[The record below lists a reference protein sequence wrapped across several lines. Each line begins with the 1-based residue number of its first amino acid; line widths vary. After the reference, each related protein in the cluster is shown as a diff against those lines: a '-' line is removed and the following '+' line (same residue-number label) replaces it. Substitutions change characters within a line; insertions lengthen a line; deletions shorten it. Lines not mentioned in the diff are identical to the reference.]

1 MKLRG
6 LVLKT
11 LGGLLLLLL
20 IAGFVA
26 PSFTTDQYGRRL
38 QASLERALGRR
49 VEIDKVHFNLFK
61 GPGFSVDNVTIY
73 EDPAIGMEPV
83 VYIQEPGSMEV
94 VPSIWS
100 LLGGKFVIA
109 SIRLDGASIN
119 LTKSGPAPEW
129 GRWNFSSIVNPSVIR
144 TAPAI
149 HVRDSRI
156 HFKFGETK
164 SVFYLTETDL
174 DVSPS
179 GSSGDWKI
187 ACSAKPA
194 RADRPAQ
201 GLGSFTL
208 KGRWYGAPGRVDLQM
223 EVDRAALGEVT
234 ALMSGQDAGVHGT
247 LSSRLHLAGP
257 LSNIGM
263 TGRLDIGDV
272 HRWDMMRGNS
282 QGWRLEI
289 RGRLD
294 LINQQIELHSTT
306 AGNTALPLAVHFR
319 ATDYLSR
326 PHWAVGLNWNRFP
339 VAPMVELARHMG
351 AQFPAKLQLTGTM
364 DGAIGYSGQGSLQ
377 GALAFHDTALAIPDS
392 PAVGFEQAYIILENG
407 HARLSPAL
415 VRGGENGDLQA
426 SAARIEA
433 DYTLDTQTLDLAIST
448 DAMKVQSLRA
458 QVALAAVPCLEQ
470 ITGGQWSGE
479 LHYHRAPAEA
489 AWSGRL
495 VLTDAGIAIPGL
507 ADPVQLNSA
516 HAQIDG
522 ERVVL
527 DRIDAQAGKLAFTGD
542 YRYEPGVARPHRLRL
557 HAESWDAAEL
567 EAELMPTLRRSTNL
581 IARALG
587 RPMVTDWLRQRNLE
601 GAVQIDDLL
610 LAGAHLEDF
619 RARVLWDVARVQLE
633 SIEAGLDGAVLTG
646 KLEVN
651 LRGSR
656 PNYKLTSKVKGMEW
670 QAGKVDADSTLE
682 TFGTG
687 TQVLT
692 NATAEGSFRGASIDL
707 GTLPPLRS
715 VAGLYSFSWWQAGPR
730 LLLTGLNLRTEDET
744 YTGRGATQDD
754 GRLVILLSNGAK
766 EMRMSGTLAKLKV
779 E

>member
-1 MKLRG
+1 MKLPLG
-6 LVLKT
+6 T
-11 LGGLLLLLL
+11 LCKILGVLLLLLL

-26 PSFTTDQYGRRL
+26 PVFTADQYGRRL

-49 VEIDKVHFNLFK
+49 VEIGKVRFNLFK
-61 GPGFSVDNVTIY
+61 GPGFSAENVTIY

-94 VPSIWS
+94 APSIWS
-100 LLGGKFVIA
+100 LLGGRFVIA

-119 LTKSGPAPEW
+119 LTKSGPASEW

-156 HFKFGETK
+156 QFKFGDTK

-174 DVSPS
+174 DISPS
-179 GSSGDWKI
+179 GSSGDWKVAI
-187 ACSAKPA
+187 SAKPA
-194 RADRPAQ
+194 RTDRSAQ

-208 KGRWYGAPGRVDLQM
+208 KGRWYAEPGHVDVDM
-223 EVDRAALGEVT
+223 EVDRAALGEIT
-234 ALMSGQDAGVHGT
+234 ALLSGQDAGVHGM
-247 LSSRLHLAGP
+247 LSSRMHLAGP
-257 LSNIGM
+257 LHNMGI

-272 HRWDMMRGNS
+272 HRWDLMPGNR
-282 QGWRLEI
+282 QGWPLQI

-294 LINQQIELHSTT
+294 LINQQIELHSNT
-306 AGNTALPLAVHFR
+306 AGNAALPLAVHFR
-319 ATDYLSR
+319 ATDYLSQPR
-326 PHWAVGLNWNRFP
+326 WAVSVNWNHFP
-339 VAPMVELARHMG
+339 VAPIMELARHMG
-351 AQFPAKLQLTGTM
+351 AQFPPKLQLTGAM

-392 PAVGFEQAYIILENG
+392 PPVRFEQAHIILEHG

-415 VRGGENGDLQA
+415 VRGGENDE
-426 SAARIEA
+426 ARIQA
-433 DYTLDTQTLDLAIST
+433 DYAFDTHTLDLAIST

-479 LHYHRAPAEA
+479 LRYHRSPAEA
-489 AWSGRL
+489 AWSGRIA
-495 VLTDAGIAIPGL
+495 LTDATVAIPGL
-507 ADPVQLNSA
+507 AAPVQLNSA

-522 ERVVL
+522 ARVVI
-527 DRIDAQAGKLAFTGD
+527 DRIDAQTGKLAFTGD
-542 YRYEPGVARPHRLRL
+542 YRYEPALPRPHRLRVR
-557 HAESWDAAEL
+557 AETWDAADL

-587 RPMVTDWLRQRNLE
+587 RPMVTDWLRQRNLD
-601 GAVQIDDLL
+601 GTVQIDDLL
-610 LAGAHLEDF
+610 LGGVHLENF

-633 SIEAGLDGAVLTG
+633 GIQAGLGRGLLTG
-646 KLEVN
+646 KLDVN

-656 PNYKLTSKVKGMEW
+656 PNYRLTSKIKGMSW
-670 QAGKVDADSTLE
+670 QSGKVDADSTVE
-682 TFGTG
+682 TSGTG
-687 TQVLT
+687 MQLLT
-692 NATAEGSFRGASIDL
+692 NATAAGSFSGAAIDL

-715 VAGLYSFSWWQAGPR
+715 VAGVYNFSWWQAGPR
-730 LLLTGLNLRTEDET
+730 LRLTTLNLRTEAET

-754 GRLVILLSNGAK
+754 GRLLILLSNGAK
-766 EMRMSGTLAKLKV
+766 EMRMSGTLANLKV